1 MPWTFVKS
9 IFMPIPFSYSIRKH
23 LPITCL
29 DWNRIYRRAINRFML
44 SGGVMQLWMQ
54 KYHLLKSR
62 QQIGSL
68 CFIVKFSQCRTSKAT
83 KLSNNH
89 KLATYNNE
97 NFHTL
102 CFWVSSLRYLNCSIY
117 CAVFHDAVSSLILEH
132 SITHTATLRAI
143 ISVYGNITLLLWIF
157 HSFLMQLWWVCWS
170 FVVQMWVQRVAIVTW
185 KPNDCCTFNF
195 QQSFS
200 RFLFKTK
207 AIKNNNVII
216 SLFHGECIKSRL

>member
-1 MPWTFVKS
+1 MEWCNCECKNIICWRADNKLAHFALLS
-9 IFMPIPFSYSIRKH
+9 SFRSAELQRQRSCLI
-23 LPITCL
+23 IT
-29 DWNRIYRRAINRFML
+29 
-44 SGGVMQLWMQ
+44 S
-54 KYHLLKSR
+54 
-62 QQIGSL
+62 
-68 CFIVKFSQCRTSKAT
+68 
-83 KLSNNH
+83 LSNI
-89 KLATYNNE
+89 TYNNE

-102 CFWVSSLRYLNCSIY
+102 CYWVSSLRYLNCSIY
-117 CAVFHDAVSSLILEH
+117 CAVFHEAVSSLILKH